1 MQKLIKKI
9 YKINYIYNKIFKE
22 NFKKKLEF
30 DWTNKLTRSEII
42 NKIIK
47 KKNYKT
53 YLEIGCFEDENFN
66 KIKIEKKIGVDPV
79 SGGTVRSTSD
89 EFFLSNKFFFDIIFI
104 DGLHIYEQVK
114 KDIQNSLKFLNS
126 DGIILLHDCAPL
138 KIRDQMVPRS
148 HEAWYGDTWKAIV
161 ESRTLKEL
169 DTYTLLADNGI
180 GVILKNKNKKIL
192 NLNIKN
198 FKKLKFKDYY
208 YNFTDFMNP
217 IEVDEFLLSF
227 D

>member
-1 MQKLIKKI
+1 MKKLIKKI

-30 DWTNKLTRSEII
+30 DWSEKLIRSEII

-89 EFFLSNKFFFDIIFI
+89 EFFLNNKFFFDIIFI

-126 DGIILLHDCAPL
+126 DGIILIHDCVPL

-148 HEAWYGDTWKAIV
+148 HEAWCGDTWKAIV

-180 GVILKNKNKKIL
+180 GVILKKKNKKIL

-208 YNFTDFMNP
+208 NNFLDFMNP
-217 IEVDEFLLSF
+217 IEVDEFLLLF

>member
-180 GVILKNKNKKIL
+180 GIILKNKNKKIL